1 MSLLYAYSQV
11 QKPLESPLSLKEA
24 KNFLRID
31 NDLDD
36 ELLTKTISAVTT
48 KFENYTGRA
57 LIAQDWEVTYRQIN
71 KMSISLPIKP
81 VKAIKKIELINY
93 YGSVSEFEIH
103 NIVLDTKLGE
113 VFFKIHPF
121 SYMVRFLYE
130 AGYGETAD
138 AVPDDIK
145 SSLLVH
151 IGFLYENRD
160 KIKAFPMDI
169 YDEFKSYRL

>member
-57 LIAQDWEVTYRQIN
+57 LIAQDW
-71 KMSISLPIKP
+71 
-81 VKAIKKIELINY
+81 
-93 YGSVSEFEIH
+93 
-103 NIVLDTKLGE
+103 
-113 VFFKIHPF
+113 
-121 SYMVRFLYE
+121 
-130 AGYGETAD
+130 
-138 AVPDDIK
+138 
-145 SSLLVH
+145 
-151 IGFLYENRD
+151 
-160 KIKAFPMDI
+160 
-169 YDEFKSYRL
+169 